1 MTVSIHATPGWAL
14 VISLHQSMAL
24 PTQPRRQG
32 GKAGESRQLSLP
44 RSVTLSP
51 FLPAHLCLAL
61 SFKLSPLWRL
71 RFLIVPLHNLWLSAS
86 LHCSPPLCEFHPR
99 WRETS
104 ESHLHVRLP
113 LPPSSVCM
121 QTRPRRWSADTS
133 CPERSS
139 GCQFPPKPR
148 QSALSHFA
156 QMPPKFPLPAGL
168 TFSCLWQFRNLF
180 HLNPYS

>member
-14 VISLHQSMAL
+14 VISLHHSMAL

-32 GKAGESRQLSLP
+32 GKVGESRQLSLP

-51 FLPAHLCLAL
+51 FLPAHLCLSLIQTLPFVEAAFPHCAL
-61 SFKLSPLWRL
+61 AQPVTFRLAPLFSAPLW
-71 RFLIVPLHNLWLSAS
+71 VPSD
-86 LHCSPPLCEFHPR
+86 

-113 LPPSSVCM
+113 LPSSSVCI
-121 QTRPRRWSADTS
+121 QTHPRRWSADTS

-148 QSALSHFA
+148 QSALSHFGH
-156 QMPPKFPLPAGL
+156 MPPKFPLPAGL
-168 TFSCLWQFRNLF
+168 TFSCLRQFRNLF